1 MSRTISFVKGRGIIN
16 HNNRT
21 FTAENV
27 DATRTPLNI
36 TYVKIPIEQA
46 YEEIFGD
53 AVAEYNAKQKRND
66 RKIDNYMAKVKESK
80 NNEKV
85 FYETLVQIGRMSDTA
100 VLDED
105 GNITD
110 EALLAKKVLDEYAR
124 TFQERNPNL
133 ILFNAV
139 LHMDE
144 ATPHLHLD
152 YIPVAHGYKTGLST
166 RNSLTKGLQEMGI
179 AKAVSKNDTE
189 TMHWQQR
196 EREYIADLCRARGLE
211 TEVLGIKRDDY
222 SIPEYKKAM
231 REKEA
236 AEAEIEI
243 LRSEKEAAETLL
255 ETSLD
260 QIGSNIEEIDEQKE
274 TLKEI
279 ENQIKEAEENR
290 TRIMSDMS
298 RMVKAGEKAEEE
310 AAKIER
316 SAKEVKSLLDK
327 EPMVKIPRT
336 TFDELVLTYRVTEAT
351 DILYRDCSARL
362 REQQGLI
369 KELRNEIAGLKNK
382 IRQLTDFIESK
393 GLLQAFKEFLK
404 PKSVIKTLSEKKKI
418 VIEREAQKPQL
429 VPPKKKNKGYLR

>member
-1 MSRTISFVKGRGIIN
+1 MARTISFVKGRGTIN

-21 FTAENV
+21 FIAENV
-27 DATRTPLNI
+27 DANRTPMNI

-46 YEEIFGD
+46 YEEIFGE
-53 AVAEYNAKQKRND
+53 AVAEYNSKQKRND
-66 RKIDNYMAKVKESK
+66 RKIKDYLSHVKQSK

-85 FYETLVQIGRMSDTA
+85 FYETVVQIGRMSDTA
-100 VLDED
+100 VLDEN
-105 GNITD
+105 GNITE
-110 EALLAKKVLDEYAR
+110 EALLAKEVLDEYAR

-179 AKAVSKNDTE
+179 TKAVSKNDTE

-196 EREYIADLCRARGLE
+196 ERDFLSDLCRERGIE
-211 TEVLGIKRDDY
+211 TETLGIKRDDY

-243 LRSEKEAAETLL
+243 LRSEKEVAENLL

-274 TLKEI
+274 ALKEI
-279 ENQIKEAEENR
+279 EHQIKEAEEKR
-290 TRIMSDMS
+290 S
-298 RMVKAGEKAEEE
+298 RKLDDINKILTPSKSVTNEIEQMEEE
-310 AAKIER
+310 AKD
-316 SAKEVKSLLDK
+316 VKSLLDK
-327 EPMVKIPRT
+327 EPMVKIPRRVFDKLLERYGMAA
-336 TFDELVLTYRVTEAT
+336 TFES
-351 DILYRDCSARL
+351 LYRKYENMAWWNQNKINDLTKQISELKSKVGQLTRFI
-362 REQQGLI
+362 ETKGLI
-369 KELRNEIAGLKNK
+369 E
-382 IRQLTDFIESK
+382 
-393 GLLQAFKEFLK
+393 AFKEFIK
-404 PKSVIKTLSEKKKI
+404 PKEKSVMKTIKEKQRIADAKNGLQIKK
-418 VIEREAQKPQL
+418 
-429 VPPKKKNKGYLR
+429 PPKRGMVR

>member
-27 DATRTPLNI
+27 DASRTPLNI

-110 EALLAKKVLDEYAR
+110 AALLAKEVLDEYAR

-139 LHMDE
+139 
-144 ATPHLHLD
+144 
-152 YIPVAHGYKTGLST
+152 ST

-179 AKAVSKNDTE
+179 AKAVNKNDTE

-196 EREYIADLCRARGLE
+196 ERDYIADLCKARGLE

-290 TRIMSDMS
+290 TRIMSDMR

-336 TFDELVLTYRVTEAT
+336 TFEELVLTYRVTEAT

-382 IRQLTDFIESK
+382 VKQLTNFIESK

-404 PKSVIKTLSEKKKI
+404 PKSVIAKLKENKAIVAERSNRDHKVIPDSKKKRSA
-418 VIEREAQKPQL
+418 VR
-429 VPPKKKNKGYLR
+429 

>member
-27 DATRTPLNI
+27 DASRTPLNI

-110 EALLAKKVLDEYAR
+110 AALLAKEVLDEYAR

-179 AKAVSKNDTE
+179 AKAISKNDTE

-196 EREYIADLCRARGLE
+196 EREYIADLCKARGLE

-260 QIGSNIEEIDEQKE
+260 QIGSNIEEI
-274 TLKEI
+274 

-336 TFDELVLTYRVTEAT
+336 TFEELVLTYRVTEAT

-382 IRQLTDFIESK
+382 IRQLTGFIESK

-404 PKSVIKTLSEKKKI
+404 PKSVIKTLSEKKEI
-418 VIEREAQKPQL
+418 VIEREARKPQL
-429 VPPKKKNKGYLR
+429 VPPKKNKGYLR